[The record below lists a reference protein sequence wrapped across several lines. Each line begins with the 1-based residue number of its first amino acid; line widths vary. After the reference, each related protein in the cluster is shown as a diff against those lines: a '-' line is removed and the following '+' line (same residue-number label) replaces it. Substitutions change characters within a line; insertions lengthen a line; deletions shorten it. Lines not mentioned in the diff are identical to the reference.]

1 METKKNYTIVIV
13 ILALLIVGLGGYI
26 VYDKMAAEKTINTDN
41 QQKSTENKED
51 KKCSSIEP
59 LRLDSTEV
67 DALEKVIYSGTIY
80 EEGNNLFFSDKE
92 VTYDEISE
100 KLANNGSSHEITGP
114 QTLHFIVSAYKEGN
128 KYTAITKVIF
138 PESYGKATYD
148 MIFYADYART
158 KRLTNIYQD
167 QNMGGN
173 APLTLENM
181 RKGATYELTFTN
193 NAGEYKFVS
202 SKPINN

>member
-100 KLANNGSSHEITGP
+100 KLANNGSSPEITGP
-114 QTLHFIVSAYKEGN
+114 QTLHFIVSAYK
-128 KYTAITKVIF
+128 
-138 PESYGKATYD
+138 YGW
-148 MIFYADYART
+148 
-158 KRLTNIYQD
+158 
-167 QNMGGN
+167 
-173 APLTLENM
+173 
-181 RKGATYELTFTN
+181 
-193 NAGEYKFVS
+193 
-202 SKPINN
+202 